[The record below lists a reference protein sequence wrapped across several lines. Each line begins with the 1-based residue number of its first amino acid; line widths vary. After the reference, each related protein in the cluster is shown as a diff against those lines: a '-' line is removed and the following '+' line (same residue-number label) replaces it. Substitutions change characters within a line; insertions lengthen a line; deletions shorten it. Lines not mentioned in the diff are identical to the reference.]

1 MLEIIKLNDNISA
14 SLTIRAP
21 EGIMAGEQILIAV
34 DEPLI
39 ANKMRK
45 NLVHLG
51 YTVQNIV
58 STGDEAIRSAQASP
72 PDLAIISLDL
82 KGKKNGLIASEQ
94 IRKVQSLPIVYLIHS
109 TDTELFNHARKTEP
123 YGFLTK
129 TADTDQLHAVIET
142 ALFQYRKEQQFC
154 EEQKRYRT
162 MMENLEEIFFTCD
175 SSGNLTYISPSVEKY
190 VHFTAEEFIGKNF
203 SSFVDPANLTDTS
216 KNFNNLLNGKTDSF
230 EFRFKDKIGDI
241 HYILVTGR
249 PVVED
254 GTTVGLTG
262 IASDITERRT
272 ADEELQLRNRELQL
286 LNYASQALSS
296 SLDLDEVL
304 YTVLEEVRRLLDVAA
319 SSIWLLDAA
328 MNELICQ
335 HATGTQRNI
344 VLGWRLALGRGIAG
358 WVAQHGKSINVED
371 TRQDNRHF
379 KNVDRI
385 TGLELRSNLS
395 VPLKVKDRIIGVLQV
410 MDSSANRFD
419 ETHINLLETLALSAA
434 ISIENARL
442 YREAQQEIAER
453 KRVEKSLR
461 ESEEKIK
468 SSLEEKELLLKEIH
482 HRVKNNM
489 QIISSLLNL
498 QSRHISDEAARSLF
512 QDSQNRIH
520 SIALVHEKLYQSGD
534 LARINFNEYIQSLTR
549 HLFRSYK
556 VNPKLIAMTT
566 NIRDIFL
573 TVDIAM
579 PCSLIISE
587 LVSNALKYAFPDER
601 QGEVQIDFTMRDDGW
616 YSMTIRDNGI
626 GLPDSIDIE
635 KTETLGMQLL
645 NTLSRQ
651 LRGEFSFSRA
661 EGTSFSITF
670 PGEK

>member
-1 MLEIIKLNDNISA
+1 
-14 SLTIRAP
+14 
-21 EGIMAGEQILIAV
+21 MAGERILIAV

-39 ANKMRK
+39 ANQMSN
-45 NLVHLG
+45 NLVNLG
-51 YTVQNIV
+51 YTVQDIV
-58 STGDEAIRSAQASP
+58 TTGDEAIRSAQASP
-72 PDLAIISLDL
+72 PDLAIITIDL
-82 KGKKNGLIASEQ
+82 KGEMNGMSASEQ
-94 IRKVQSLPIVYLIHS
+94 IQKQQSIPIIYLIRS
-109 TDTELFNHARKTEP
+109 TDTGLFNDARKTEP
-123 YGFLTK
+123 YGFLTSA
-129 TADTDQLHAVIET
+129 ADKDQLHAVIET
-142 ALFQYRKEQQFC
+142 ALFQYRKEQQFRD
-154 EEQKRYRT
+154 EEKKYRT
-162 MMENLEEIFFTCD
+162 MLENLEEIFFTCD
-175 SSGNLTYISPSVEKY
+175 SDGNLTYISPSVEKY
-190 VHFTAEEFIGKNF
+190 VYFTAEEFVGKNF
-203 SSFVDPANLTDTS
+203 SSFVDPDNLTDTS
-216 KNFNNLLNGKTDSF
+216 VNFNKLLAGETDSF
-230 EFRFKDKIGDI
+230 EFRFKDKLGDI
-241 HYILVTGR
+241 HHILVTGG

-262 IASDITERRT
+262 IVADITERRK
-272 ADEELQLRNRELQL
+272 AEETLQLRNQELQI
-286 LNYASQALSS
+286 LNYASQAFSS

-304 YTVLEEVRRLLDVAA
+304 STVLEEVRRLLDIVA
-319 SSIWLLDAA
+319 SSIWLMDPAT
-328 MNELICQ
+328 NELICQ

-344 VLGWRLALGRGIAG
+344 VLGWRLEIGKGIAG
-358 WVAQHGKSINVED
+358 WVAQHGKSLNVKD
-371 TRQDNRHF
+371 TRQDDRHF
-379 KNVDRI
+379 KNVDKI
-385 TGLELRSNLS
+385 TGIELLSNLS
-395 VPLKVKDRIIGVLQV
+395 VPLKVKDKIIGVLQV
-410 MDSSANRFD
+410 MDSSVNRFD
-419 ETHINLLETLALSAA
+419 ETHINILETLALSAA

-453 KRVEKSLR
+453 KKVEESLR

-468 SSLEEKELLLKEIH
+468 SSLQEKELLLKEIH

-498 QSRHISDEAARSLF
+498 QSRHISDDAARSLF

-556 VNPKLIAMTT
+556 VNPKLITIKT

-601 QGEVQIDFTMRDDGW
+601 GGEVQIDFTIRDDGW
-616 YSMTIRDNGI
+616 YSMTIGDNGI
-626 GLPDSIDIE
+626 GLPENIDIE

-651 LRGEFSFSRA
+651 LRGEFALSRT
-661 EGTSFSITF
+661 EGTTFTITF